1 MSDAFSKITSI
12 LLCVCMMFIIP
23 VFYMSEEADRIKQT
37 RIIEEVT
44 EFVDGIRN
52 TGILSREDYSRLEK
66 VLFSLGGG
74 YRIEF
79 VHSFHAY
86 DESGE
91 EVQYFIGENHTPQI
105 MEQFEAG
112 GEYYLSQYDYLR
124 VVIKDRDNH
133 VIAWY
138 GGNIKDEA
146 Y

>member
-1 MSDAFSKITSI
+1 MSDAFSKVTSI
-12 LLCVCMMFIIP
+12 LLCVCMMFIVP
-23 VFYMSEEADRIKQT
+23 VFYMREEAERIKQT
-37 RIIEEVT
+37 RILEEVT

-74 YRIEF
+74 YRIEIL
-79 VHSFHAY
+79 HSFRSY

-91 EVQYFIGENHTPQI
+91 KVQYFTDKNYTAQI
-105 MEQFEAG
+105 MERFESG
-112 GEYYLSQYDYLR
+112 EEYYLSQNDYLR
-124 VVIKDRDNH
+124 IVIKNSMNN

-138 GGNIKDEA
+138 GGSVKYEA